1 MASVSECDLALRSL
15 AARLLDVDPG
25 VRAKFVVERTVSCRV
40 HDLDTTWSGRL
51 CDEGLVDI
59 AMTGAGHD
67 APAGGKSGGNGGRNG
82 DGKAQVRL
90 TVGSDDLVAL
100 VEGRLALPAAV
111 ATGKVRVQA
120 SPFDLL
126 RLSAFL

>member
-15 AARLLDVDPG
+15 AARLLDVDPE
-25 VRAKFVVERTVSCRV
+25 VRAKFVVARTVSCRV
-40 HDLDTTWSGRL
+40 SDLETTWSARL

-59 AMTGAGHD
+59 AVTGAG
-67 APAGGKSGGNGGRNG
+67 ASGGTNGE
-82 DGKAQVRL
+82 GKAQLRL